1 MASQKKISVINSSGP
16 YDVVS
21 RFQILL
27 KSIIIVKYLFFCHIG
42 FSLHATETQK

>member
-1 MASQKKISVINSSGP
+1 MASQKKISVINNSGP

-27 KSIIIVKYLFFCHIG
+27 SIIIVKYLFFCHIG